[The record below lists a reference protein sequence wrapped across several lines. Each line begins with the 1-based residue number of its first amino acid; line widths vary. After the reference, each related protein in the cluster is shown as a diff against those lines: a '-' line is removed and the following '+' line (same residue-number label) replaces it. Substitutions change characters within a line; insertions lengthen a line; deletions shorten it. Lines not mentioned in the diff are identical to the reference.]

1 MAGKFCSDENS
12 YISSIRQLL
21 IDELKGYEGKPI
33 KLWLNNISGI
43 DGLESIIFKDYL
55 DEEGKRVRVIALDR
69 DTLEK
74 IDLSNVSFKD
84 VSIMGA
90 YFFGLTGV
98 TINPQEVYGKNL
110 SGCNFDG
117 VLFTGSFN
125 DCIISH
131 SNFKGS
137 KGAYINPNGK
147 DLNGC
152 VFSDVT
158 FTDSIRESI
167 VGYCD
172 FAGSKGAYIEPA
184 GKRFKGCFFKDA
196 TIADNWFDCA
206 FIDCH
211 FKGSDAKVTRA
222 VKVNMDS
229 SKLNDVVFD
238 SNMSENILDCNIE
251 RCDFTGSHGA
261 VVSLDTFTKKSAL
274 GSTFAGVSFVGSF
287 DGWNIIGANFTG
299 SRGARIDLE
308 KVLDKNVSASD
319 LTDAYFGEVGDEVK
333 TEFTSCE
340 GMSLEDYLSSKDK
353 KSVYVKVKNAIRHA
367 IEK

>member
-1 MAGKFCSDENS
+1 MAGKFLSDENS

-84 VSIMGA
+84 VSIMG
-90 YFFGLTGV
+90 YSFDGLTGV
-98 TINPQEVYGKNL
+98 KINPQEVYGKNL
-110 SGCNFDG
+110 SGCCFDG
-117 VLFTGSFN
+117 VVFTGCF
-125 DCIISH
+125 DGCIISH
-131 SNFKGS
+131 ANFKGS
-137 KGAYINPNGK
+137 KGAYINPKGK
-147 DLNGC
+147 NLMGC
-152 VFSDVT
+152 ILSDVT
-158 FTDSIRESI
+158 FTSYPITDAII
-167 VGYCD
+167 DYAD
-172 FAGSKGAYIEPA
+172 FEGSKGAHIVPS
-184 GKRFKGCFFKDA
+184 GKSYKGCKFKDA
-196 TIADNWFDCA
+196 TVEGNWFDC
-206 FIDCH
+206 
-211 FKGSDAKVTRA
+211 SLV
-222 VKVNMDS
+222 
-229 SKLNDVVFD
+229 
-238 SNMSENILDCNIE
+238 E
-251 RCDFTGSHGA
+251 CDFTGSKTKLFRIHRANISMSKLRDVVFCILAANIFDSDIYGCDFTGSENA
-261 VVSLDTFTKKSAL
+261 VIDLDSFKNKVAVNATFS
-274 GSTFAGVSFVGSF
+274 GVNFDGSF

-340 GMSLEDYLSSKDK
+340 GMSLEDYLSSREND
-353 KSVYVKVKNAIRHA
+353 SVYVKVKSAIRHA